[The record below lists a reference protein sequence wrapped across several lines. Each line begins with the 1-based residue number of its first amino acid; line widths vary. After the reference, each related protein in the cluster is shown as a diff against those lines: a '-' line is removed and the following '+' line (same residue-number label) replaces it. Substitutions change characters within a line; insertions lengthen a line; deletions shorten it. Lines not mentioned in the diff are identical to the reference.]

1 MEQLL
6 DTKVSKIVA
15 QNYKTAQVFSQ
26 YGIDFC
32 CNGGIP
38 LRDACDLKDVD
49 QQAVVEQIETVLMS
63 RPEMDYNSLSMQSLI
78 GLIQDTHHEFV
89 RTMTPILQQYLEKLC
104 RVHGGNH
111 PELHAIRAEFEASA
125 TELAAHMMKEE
136 LVLFPYVV
144 KMEQA
149 LKTGAALPDSQFGS
163 VENPIKA
170 MEAEHEQEGDRFRRI
185 AELTNNYTAPKDG
198 CQTYKVA
205 FANLRDFE
213 EDLHKHVHLE
223 NNILFPKA
231 IALFKQMQT
240 PAPQCQI

>member
-1 MEQLL
+1 MEHLL

-38 LRDACDLKDVD
+38 LRDACDSKNVD
-49 QQAVVEQIETVLMS
+49 KQTVVNQIEVLLTS
-63 RPEMDYNSLSMQSLI
+63 RPKVDYNSLSLTSLI
-78 GLIQDTHHEFV
+78 GLIQDTHHEYV
-89 RTMTPILQQYLEKLC
+89 RSITPIIQQYLEKLS

-111 PELHAIRAEFEASA
+111 PELHTIRAEFDASA

-136 LVLFPYVV
+136 LVLFPYITRL
-144 KMEQA
+144 EQA
-149 LKTGAALPDSQFGS
+149 AKNGTDLPESQFGS
-163 VENPIKA
+163 VENPIA
-170 MEAEHEQEGDRFRRI
+170 TMEAEHQQEGDRFRRI
-185 AELTNNYTAPKDG
+185 AELSSDYTAPKDG

-213 EDLHKHVHLE
+213 IDLHKHVHLE
-223 NNILFPKA
+223 NNILFPRA
-231 IALFKQMQT
+231 IALYQQLQE
-240 PAPQCQI
+240 PAPQCQV